1 VKGGLMM
8 KNKKGLSTIVATL
21 IIILLVLVAVGIIW
35 VVVRNVLEGG
45 AGQITSGYE
54 CTNAVVKPT
63 KVNCDIGDGDIGNDG
78 RCDVTYTRSAGGEE
92 IGGIKIILTNAE
104 ENFIIDV
111 PNNIPELA
119 TRTEDIT
126 SNLDNVTKVETAV
139 YFVDDSGNEIICDP
153 SGYMNLQIS

>member
-1 VKGGLMM
+1 MM

-63 KVNCDIGDGDIGNDG
+63 KVTCDVGTGGIGNDG
-78 RCDVTYTRSAGGEE
+78 RCDVTVTRSAGGEE
-92 IGGIKIILTNAE
+92 FAGIKIILTNAE
-104 ENFIIDV
+104 ENHIEDV
-111 PNNIPELA
+111 ENNMNELE
-119 TRTEDIT
+119 TKTESIT
-126 SNLDNVTKVETAV
+126 SGLDNVTRVDVAV
-139 YFVDDSGNEIICDP
+139 YFEDESGNEIICDS
-153 SGYMNLQIS
+153 SGYMNIQLD